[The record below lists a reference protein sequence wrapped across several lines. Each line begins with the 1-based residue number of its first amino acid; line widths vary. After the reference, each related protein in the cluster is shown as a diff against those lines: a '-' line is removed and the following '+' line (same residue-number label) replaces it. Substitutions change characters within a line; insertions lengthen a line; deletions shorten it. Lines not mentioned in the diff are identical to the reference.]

1 MVAICAAE
9 GRGCGWCWPRPEDQ
23 GGGRVHRDHQLDDK
37 SSSLHMHGG
46 IKGKL
51 AAAKMVTESTSGR
64 RTWWPT
70 PTALLSKVMEIM
82 RGAFGTVSMGDGH
95 VVAEN
100 KVRCGRAR
108 SSSRRC
114 ARWGRCGTRTCC
126 YSRATTGRHSCSYA
140 DHGLRGT
147 WQPGP
152 GCAAA
157 QHR

>member
-1 MVAICAAE
+1 MT
-9 GRGCGWCWPRPEDQ
+9 
-23 GGGRVHRDHQLDDK
+23 K

-95 VVAEN
+95 VVARG
-100 KVRCGRAR
+100 VRAGGARAGEG
-108 SSSRRC
+108 
-114 ARWGRCGTRTCC
+114 AAPEPA
-126 YSRATTGRHSCSYA
+126 ATQGLLLDAIAAATLITDYVA
-140 DHGLRGT
+140 HGSLD
-147 WQPGP
+147 
-152 GCAAA
+152 A